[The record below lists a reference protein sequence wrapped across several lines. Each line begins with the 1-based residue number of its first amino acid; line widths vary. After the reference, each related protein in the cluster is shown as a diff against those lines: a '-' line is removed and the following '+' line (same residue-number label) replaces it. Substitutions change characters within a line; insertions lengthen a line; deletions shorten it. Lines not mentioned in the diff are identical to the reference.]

1 MGEGNVHEPRPPVSR
16 RQVIRRGMVAGG
28 VALWSAPVVAA
39 AAFSRNDARDLAQA
53 ALSKAGVGTPT
64 AAAAPGPVVAQQQT
78 SGCTSYPPG
87 TCITFECGGSHQS
100 CGQGAG
106 GFDCFCDVDA
116 TAACVCRN
124 DAHCSD
130 LATCNPGNG
139 NGDCAAGYFCI
150 PTSCCGI
157 PKCAPPCGVL
167 PPGARPASPLNQF
180 LPLLNS
186 ILPPGTLSGI

>member
-1 MGEGNVHEPRPPVSR
+1 MADDSEVRSTVSR
-16 RQVIRRGMVAGG
+16 RKVIKRAMVAGG

-39 AAFSRNDARDLAQA
+39 ATFNRRDAARDSILAQLGQA
-53 ALSKAGVGTPT
+53 TSGVPAE
-64 AAAAPGPVVAQQQT
+64 AAAEGPAVAQQQT

-87 TCITFECGGSHQS
+87 TCITVECGGSHQS
-100 CGQGAG
+100 CGHGAG